1 MDKIRHDFRVLREAN
16 VLKFHL
22 SLESRQNLIAVQCYR
37 PIEIGVIM
45 NCVPIT
51 TDCISATLSPTAK
64 LCLNMNPLSY
74 VRKTGVGF
82 A

>member
-1 MDKIRHDFRVLREAN
+1 MDKIRHDFRVLREVN

-51 TDCISATLSPTAK
+51 ADCISTTLHFSNFVSNSK
-64 LCLNMNPLSY
+64 VVLEYEPL
-74 VRKTGVGF
+74 VVC
-82 A
+82 

>member
-51 TDCISATLSPTAK
+51 TDCISTTLHFSNFVSNSK
-64 LCLNMNPLSY
+64 VVLEYEPL
-74 VRKTGVGF
+74 VVC
-82 A
+82 